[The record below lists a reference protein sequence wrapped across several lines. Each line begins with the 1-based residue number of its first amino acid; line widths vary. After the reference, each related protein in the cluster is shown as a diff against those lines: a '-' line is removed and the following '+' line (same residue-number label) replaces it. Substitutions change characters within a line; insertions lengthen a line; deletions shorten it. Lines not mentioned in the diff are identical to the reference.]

1 MAAEVLKT
9 PFIYVRPKP
18 KSHGRQNQ
26 IEGQLDQNKKV
37 LVIEDLIST
46 GKSSINAVKA
56 LREEGVEILGI
67 LGLFDY
73 GFDLAVE
80 NFKKENI
87 KLHTL
92 SDYHHLI
99 NEAEKSNFIKP
110 EDITLLNFWRI
121 SPYEWEPN

>member
-1 MAAEVLKT
+1 M
-9 PFIYVRPKP
+9 
-18 KSHGRQNQ
+18 
-26 IEGQLDQNKKV
+26 
-37 LVIEDLIST
+37 
-46 GKSSINAVKA
+46 KA

-121 SPYEWEPN
+121 CPNEWQPN